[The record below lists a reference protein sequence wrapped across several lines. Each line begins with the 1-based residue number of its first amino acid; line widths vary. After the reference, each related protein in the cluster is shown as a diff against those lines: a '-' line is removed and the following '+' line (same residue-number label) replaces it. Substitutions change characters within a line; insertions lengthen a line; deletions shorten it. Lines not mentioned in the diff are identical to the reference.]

1 MDSKLHLIG
10 HVSKHVAE
18 HSHMFGT
25 LINDKINKKLD
36 DFKNGIKEN
45 DPNKFVANYT
55 IKGSKVFGSN
65 INIGKP
71 KDLMK
76 KIFQSPTAGLLAK
89 VITPKE
95 KHEWDK
101 SKELHYSMFEK
112 GPVPAFIVMVKE
124 MYEEKNRFLDKLHL
138 TESENRTYD
147 SIFNSRYLS
156 LISELIKKTK
166 SKTQDGIIFEITT
179 KGFDPRSDFICEMLY
194 RKFKNHSKSY
204 NSLINSIKTVNTI
217 MSPIH
222 NASLTIKSDVDKLIK
237 RK

>member
-18 HSHMFGT
+18 HSHLFGT
-25 LINDKINKKLD
+25 LIDDKMNKKLN
-36 DFKNGIKEN
+36 DFKNGIKSN
-45 DPNKFVANYT
+45 DPHKFVANYT
-55 IKGSKVFGSN
+55 IKGSKVFGSK

-71 KDLMK
+71 KDLMR

-95 KHEWDK
+95 KHEWN
-101 SKELHYSMFEK
+101 KEKQLHYSMFEK
-112 GPVPAFIVMVKE
+112 GPVPAFIVLVKE
-124 MYEEKNRFLDKLHL
+124 MYEEKKNFLDKLHL

-166 SKTQDGIIFEITT
+166 SKTQDGIIYEITT

-194 RKFKNHSKSY
+194 RKFKEHSKSY
-204 NSLINSIKTVNTI
+204 SNLIRSIKTVNTLV
-217 MSPIH
+217 SPIH
-222 NASLTIKSDVDKLIK
+222 TISSTVKSDVDKLTK
-237 RK
+237 